1 MATENQEVPTSDP
14 IFKRIESEMSK
25 LLETV
30 GRSRAVLLL
39 TIDGHVLF
47 DRPRG
52 HEVPVEPVG
61 AIASSLIG
69 LSESLPE
76 HLRDGAF
83 EDLLVRTEQ
92 GMLALFKLHDVDDS
106 LLLGVSVERKANLG
120 LLLSLGAKA
129 AENIRDILE
138 QDGTA

>member
-1 MATENQEVPTSDP
+1 MTPQNQEVPASDA

-47 DRPRG
+47 DRPRD
-52 HEVPVEPVG
+52 HELPVEPVG

-76 HLRDGAF
+76 HLADGAF
-83 EDLLVRTEQ
+83 EDLLVRTEH
-92 GMLALFKLHDVDDS
+92 GMLALFKLHDIDDS
-106 LLLGVSVERKANLG
+106 LLLGVSADRKANLG
-120 LLLSLGAKA
+120 LLLSYGART
-129 AENIRDILE
+129 AEHIREILE
-138 QDGTA
+138 QDGAS